1 MSLLELDEATFREQY
16 NREPFVFRHRL
27 AEHPLLQLPKLFEL
41 ALRHPRE
48 EVLHWRGDIPV
59 SADIDRAQESHGAG
73 LRLQDAIANIAASG
87 SYVLIRNAQ
96 LDPAYGA
103 LLEEI
108 LGEIEPL
115 FRPLDSQMDDRVA
128 YVFIAAPGSIT
139 PYHMDRDINF
149 LFQLHG
155 NKRVHVWD
163 PRDREVLSE
172 TGLETLFAHYDAP
185 RPPFKDEYQSRA
197 QVFDLKP
204 GLGVH
209 QPFTA
214 PHWVKNEDN
223 VSASISAT
231 FRSHAARRKAGV
243 HLVNHGL
250 RRMGIEPTPYGAS
263 PARDSVKFAAL
274 RAYRF
279 AKARLG
285 QKPPARKG
293 PYRA

>member
-1 MSLLELDEATFREQY
+1 MRWLELDEATFRDYY
-16 NREPFVFRHRL
+16 NRKPFLFRHRL
-27 AEHPLLQLPKLFEL
+27 AEHPLLQLPRLFEL

-48 EVLHWRGDIPV
+48 EVLHWRGNIPV
-59 SADIDRAQESHGAG
+59 DADIDHAQENHGAG
-73 LRLQDAIANIAASG
+73 LRLEDSIANIAASG

-96 LDPAYGA
+96 LDPAYGG
-103 LLEEI
+103 LLGDI

-163 PRDREVLSE
+163 PWDREVLSE
-172 TGLETLFAHYDAP
+172 TGLETLFARYDAP
-185 RPPFKDEYQSRA
+185 RPAFKEEYQGRA
-197 QVFDLKP
+197 QVFELKP

-214 PHWVKNEDN
+214 PHLVKNDDN

-231 FRSHAARRKAGV
+231 FRSQAARRKAGV

-250 RRMGIEPTPYGAS
+250 RRIGLEPTPYGTS
-263 PARDSVKFAAL
+263 PVRDSVKFAAL

-285 QKPPARKG
+285 AKPPPQTG